1 MAPWW
6 NGCPVPTGRNAPR
19 RAPGV
24 TDTEDERDPAD
35 ERIAWVSTSLSIWR
49 SATPLV
55 IFRRIVGIGLYDAR
69 RDLAY
74 FDP

>member
-1 MAPWW
+1 M
-6 NGCPVPTGRNAPR
+6 
-19 RAPGV
+19 

-35 ERIAWVSTSLSIWR
+35 ERIAWVSTSRSIWR
-49 SATPLV
+49 SAMPLV
-55 IFRRIVGIGLYDAR
+55 IFRRTIGIGLSHAW